1 MEKLLIIN
9 PGSTSTK
16 IAVYEGEQQVFGES
30 ISHSTEEIS
39 KYASVGDQY
48 DFRKDLVLKTLADNG
63 YDTRTFACVVGRGG
77 ILPPIQAG
85 AYEVNEDMAWQLRY
99 APVFEHASNL
109 GGLIAYEIAKSLGIP
124 AYIYDAVA
132 VDEMPQ
138 MNKITGWKDIERLG
152 HGHNLNMRATAIRYA
167 KENGKSYKDI
177 SVVVAHLGGGC
188 SVSLHYHGT
197 IMDILNDEDGSF
209 TPERAGALPIGPF
222 VRKIFKEGWDEKT
235 TLKQLKSY
243 GGLTSHLGTNDSREV
258 EKMIGEGNEYA
269 NMVYK
274 AMAMNIARNIAR
286 QFPIVSGDVEAIL
299 LTGGIAY
306 SKMFTGMIQERLS
319 FLAPVHIYAGENEM
333 QSLAEGGLRVLRGE
347 ETAHTFTK
355 VAR

>member
-16 IAVYEGEQQVFGES
+16 IAVYEGNQQVFGES

-39 KYASVGDQY
+39 QYTSVGDQY
-48 DFRKDLVLKTLADNG
+48 DFRKELVLKTLSDNG
-63 YDTRTFACVVGRGG
+63 FDIRVFACVVGRGG
-77 ILPPIQAG
+77 ILPPIHAG
-85 AYEVNEDMAWQLRY
+85 AYEVNEDMVWQLRY

-109 GGLIAYEIAKSLGIP
+109 GALIAYEIARPLGIP

-138 MNKITGWKDIERLG
+138 INKITGWKGIERLG

-167 KENGKSYKDI
+167 KDNAKAYKDI

-188 SVSLHYHGT
+188 SVSLHYKGS
-197 IMDILNDEDGSF
+197 IIDIINDEDGSF
-209 TPERAGALPIGPF
+209 TPERAGALPMGPF
-222 VRKIFKEGWDEKT
+222 VRKIFQEGWDEKT
-235 TLKQLKSY
+235 TLKQLKTN
-243 GGLTSHLGTNDSREV
+243 GGLTSHLGTNDSRVV
-258 EKMIGEGNEYA
+258 EKMIAEGDEYA
-269 NMVYK
+269 SMVYQ
-274 AMAMNIARNIAR
+274 AMAMNISRNIAR

-306 SKMFTGMIQERLS
+306 SKMFTDMIKERIS
-319 FLAPVHIYAGENEM
+319 FLAPVFIYAGENEM

-347 ETAHTFTK
+347 EIAQTFTK
-355 VAR
+355 TVI